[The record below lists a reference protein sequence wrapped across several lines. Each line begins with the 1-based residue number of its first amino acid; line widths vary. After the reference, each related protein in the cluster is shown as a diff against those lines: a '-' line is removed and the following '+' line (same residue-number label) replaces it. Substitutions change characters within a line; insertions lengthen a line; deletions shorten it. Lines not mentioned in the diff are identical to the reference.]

1 MARSRTGTAAERP
14 SSERDVIPLYHR
26 VYVILLQKIMD
37 GSYPAGVSIPSEDDL
52 AVTFGVSRVTIRK
65 AMDRL
70 EREGRVLRQRGRGT
84 FPQKPSAEADKAAS
98 QLLKNQLSLARKTR
112 IALLDYGFVRP
123 PPALARL
130 FDLAEG
136 AELLRI
142 LRVRSDERSPISH
155 TTCYLPADL
164 AALVPR
170 GSVSSLPVSATLA
183 SAGIPLERFEERI
196 TAVLADSEMSPH
208 LDVEIGTP
216 LVAMTRQVRDA
227 DGRLIELL
235 QARYRP
241 DRYEYRV
248 EYSIDDQNLGTHWK
262 AMITDSGGA

>member
-1 MARSRTGTAAERP
+1 MARPQVGTAERP

-37 GSYPAGVSIPSEDDL
+37 GSYPIGLPIPSEDDL
-52 AVTFGVSRVTIRK
+52 AETFSVSRVTIRK
-65 AMDRL
+65 AMERL

-84 FPQKPSAEADKAAS
+84 FPLTPDDEAGKPSN
-98 QLLKNQLSLARKTR
+98 QLLKNQISLARKTK

-123 PPALARL
+123 SPLLART
-130 FDLAEG
+130 FGIAEG
-136 AELLRI
+136 TELLRI
-142 LRVRSDERSPISH
+142 TRVRSDERSPISH
-155 TTCYLPADL
+155 TICYLPADL
-164 AALVPR
+164 APLVPR
-170 GSVSSLPVSATLA
+170 TTISSLPVSATLA
-183 SAGIPLERFEERI
+183 TAGVKLARFEERI
-196 TAVLADSEMSPH
+196 TAVLADSDAALH

-216 LVAMTRQVRDA
+216 LVAMTRQVRDE

-262 AMITDSGGA
+262 AMITDSGAA